1 MRMISIFLFAEP
13 SKKRRFH
20 PFRGLRKMFRR
31 KIRHSGSDEAVP
43 EAGDKD
49 AQENGSQGS
58 GKDQHRSRSTSE
70 LLAGDEPAR
79 RK

>member
-1 MRMISIFLFAEP
+1 MFLFVAET

-31 KIRHSGSDEAVP
+31 GGKVRNAGSEETVP
-43 EAGDKD
+43 VEGNVVVQDDNSSSAKD
-49 AQENGSQGS
+49 S
-58 GKDQHRSRSTSE
+58 HRSRSTSE
-70 LLAGDEPAR
+70 LLAGDEPTR